1 MCNGLPRTTLSYSGD
16 ALRSFN
22 VQPTSQLR
30 RDVRKRLFSLRIWS
44 PRYKHLNKGN
54 SNVKQSFDH
63 SVTVRKSVPGVKLG
77 VINCQSI
84 SGKLDF
90 VFDHIKEYQLDIVA
104 LTETWLSSED
114 SKNKHVID
122 QCVAHGYSLHH
133 SPRTSGQYDESLSSL
148 LDKHAPSKR
157 IYVVERPMNDWM
169 TDDIL
174 VLKALRRKYESL
186 WRKTHLTVHFDMY
199 SESCMDV
206 KTAISN
212 SKSEILQKRQYQ
224 TAMVIRKKL
233 SKLLTPC

>member
-1 MCNGLPRTTLSYSGD
+1 MCDGLPRTTLSYSGD

-44 PRYKHLNKGN
+44 PRYKHVNKGN
-54 SNVKQSFDH
+54 SNVNQSFERI
-63 SVTVRKSVPGVKLG
+63 VTVRKSVPGVKLG

-122 QCVAHGYSLHH
+122 QCVAHGYTSLIW
-133 SPRTSGQYDESLSSL
+133 SERGWSGSIVEQCNQGDLQTDPCKSS
-148 LDKHAPSKR
+148 DYF
-157 IYVVERPMNDWM
+157 I
-169 TDDIL
+169 
-174 VLKALRRKYESL
+174 
-186 WRKTHLTVHFDMY
+186 
-199 SESCMDV
+199 
-206 KTAISN
+206 
-212 SKSEILQKRQYQ
+212 
-224 TAMVIRKKL
+224 
-233 SKLLTPC
+233 